1 MKYEVSKNLYDIYD
15 LKCILEEIEKGN
27 LSQNWITAIKNAWI
41 KGSFLDNRGIVWISR
56 EYLHTLLRV
65 NKRLVNY
72 YLAQINRSN
81 DDFISGKDFII
92 LISDIFENATTFK
105 RRDYIR
111 YSENLYRLI
120 RDSPKAEVLRARYQ
134 ENIGERKNRLKE
146 ERLSK
151 YPTSIDEL
159 TGEALISNTA
169 EFSHIR
175 SVALHSD
182 LQLEIENGLIV
193 NKETHEIITKENVQ
207 NEDDLYSLCIKNN
220 WHINWYHYYK
230 NWYNKLSKI

>member
-1 MKYEVSKNLYDIYD
+1 MKYEVSENLYDIYD

-27 LSQNWITAIKNAWI
+27 LSQNWITAIRNAWI
-41 KGSFLDNRGIVWISR
+41 EGSFLDNRGIVWINR

-81 DDFISGKDFII
+81 DDFISGKDFIF

-134 ENIGERKNRLKE
+134 ENIGKRKNRLKE
-146 ERLSK
+146 ERLNK

-159 TGEALISNTA
+159 TGEILNYPRS

-175 SVALHSD
+175 SVAVYPD

-220 WHINWYHYYK
+220 WNINWYNYYK
-230 NWYNKLSKI
+230 KLYC

>member
-1 MKYEVSKNLYDIYD
+1 MKYEVSENLSNIYE
-15 LKCILEEIEKGN
+15 LKCILEEIKKGN
-27 LSQNWITAIKNAWI
+27 LSQNWVTAIKNAWI
-41 KGSFLDNRGIVWISR
+41 NGAYLDKRGIVWINR

-65 NKRLVNY
+65 SKNLVNY

-81 DDFISGKDFII
+81 DDFISGKDFIF

-120 RDSPKAEVLRARYQ
+120 RDSDKAEVLRARYQ
-134 ENIGERKNRLKE
+134 ENISEKKNGLKKDRLK
-146 ERLSK
+146 K
-151 YPTSIDEL
+151 YPTNVDEL
-159 TGEALISNTA
+159 TGKKLDYQRS

-175 SVALHSD
+175 SVAVYPD

-193 NKETHEIITKENVQ
+193 NKETHDIITKENVQ

-220 WHINWYHYYK
+220 WNINWYDYYRK
-230 NWYNKLSKI
+230 FYY